1 MTGEKT
7 MSGSSAGGAKRI
19 QVATMRKMT
28 TCRRMAP
35 RRNPELISRSLN
47 FWEREEGLEGGVLGW
62 AVIGTC

>member
-19 QVATMRKMT
+19 HVATRRKRM

-35 RRNPELISRSLN
+35 RRNPELISRSLI
-47 FWEREEGLEGGVLGW
+47 FWEREDGLVRGV
-62 AVIGTC
+62 